1 MNVSVLKE
9 KKQHIGVLT
18 LKVLKP
24 IYDWPVTYLFVT
36 IYVYYYWAIGL
47 SLAVYIF
54 HKGILS

>member
-24 IYDWPVTYLFVT
+24 IYD
-36 IYVYYYWAIGL
+36 
-47 SLAVYIF
+47 
-54 HKGILS
+54 